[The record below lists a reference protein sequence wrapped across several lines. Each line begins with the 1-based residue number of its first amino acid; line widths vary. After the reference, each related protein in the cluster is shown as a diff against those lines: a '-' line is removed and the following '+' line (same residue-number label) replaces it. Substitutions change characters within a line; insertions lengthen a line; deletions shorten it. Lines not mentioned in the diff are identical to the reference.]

1 MLLILVA
8 KELLRNAGI
17 AILTAIVFLFLGCAQ
32 QNCARLDDGC
42 NTQGDAKQAGH
53 PNKSWCQEGGGWN
66 TGCHGQE
73 PGARL
78 VE

>member
-1 MLLILVA
+1 MLLIGVA

-17 AILTAIVFLFLGCAQ
+17 AILPTVLLLFSGCAQ
-32 QNCARLDDGC
+32 QNCARLDGDC
-42 NTQGDAKQAGH
+42 NTQSDEKQAEH
-53 PNKSWCQEGGGWN
+53 PNKPWCHEGGGWN